1 MRTIIKKVES
11 IKRLNKIYES
21 FMDNDKVW
29 KRKAGITMTCQLNP
43 PILEIVDERHN
54 VTTRYVVVK

>member
-43 PILEIVDERHN
+43 PILEIVDERHD
-54 VTTRYVVVK
+54 VKTRYVVVK

>member
-1 MRTIIKKVES
+1 MKTIIKKVES

-21 FMDNDKVW
+21 FMNNDNIW

-43 PILEIVDERHN
+43 PILEIVDEKHN

>member
-1 MRTIIKKVES
+1 MKTIIKKVES

>member
-1 MRTIIKKVES
+1 MKTITKKVES

-21 FMDNDKVW
+21 FMNNDSIW

-43 PILEIVDERHN
+43 PILEIVDEKHN

>member
-1 MRTIIKKVES
+1 MRTITKKVES

-21 FMDNDKVW
+21 FMGNDKVW

>member
-1 MRTIIKKVES
+1 MKTITKKVES

-21 FMDNDKVW
+21 FIDNDKVW

>member
-1 MRTIIKKVES
+1 MKTIIKKVES
-11 IKRLNKIYES
+11 IKKLNKIYES

-43 PILEIVDERHN
+43 PILEIVDERHEI
-54 VTTRYVVVK
+54 TTRYIVVK